1 MGTIEKRKSTSIRL
15 KESLYEQ
22 IKFRAKQEQRSVNNY
37 LERIISEAIEYYE
50 PNKETKKDLDQAIE
64 DRPYLN
70 YKSYQT
76 TEELIQDLLSDE

>member
-22 IKFRAKQEQRSVNNY
+22 IKFRAEQEQRSVNNY
-37 LERIISEAIEYYE
+37 LERVISEAIEYYE
-50 PNKETKKDLDQAIE
+50 PNEETKKALDQAIE

-76 TEELIQDLLSDE
+76 TEELIQDLLSNE